1 MYLIDNDWICLFLS
15 FLGQPGH
22 QASLVPNETMTGASP
37 STQENQ
43 GLLSKENINLEEQ
56 DDPESVDL
64 LTEKHRGNIS
74 LWRWIQE
81 EKSYLCQNR
90 GLWDNCRKIFY
101 IAILFMK
108 PHQSKYQ
115 VQISKWTNLK
125 IQDPY
130 NNHMVVQSYLF
141 WYVYKICKNNRIS

>member
-1 MYLIDNDWICLFLS
+1 MYLIANDWIYLFLS

-22 QASLVPNETMTGASP
+22 QASSVPNVTMTGASP

-43 GLLSKENINLEEQ
+43 GLLSKENINLEDQ

-81 EKSYLCQNR
+81 EKSYLCQNW
-90 GLWDNCRKIFY
+90 G
-101 IAILFMK
+101 
-108 PHQSKYQ
+108 
-115 VQISKWTNLK
+115 
-125 IQDPY
+125 
-130 NNHMVVQSYLF
+130 
-141 WYVYKICKNNRIS
+141 